1 MLKAIVSDMCYNHRH
16 RKFFWVHVLMRGLMP
31 IYAPSPVLPA
41 DKQASPVVEADD
53 RCRWLDFLEDVL
65 AWLRTVTPL
74 FSQVSA
80 ERSALV
86 DRGESLHRKMES
98 DPEHGPPTLFQQIQ
112 NWWRDVKAWVKQH
125 TPFNRPDRFKRL
137 EAAFNAKFEDLAA
150 RLEDLETRFEA
161 LEARFEALEAS
172 VNAKIDGL
180 RQDMIAGLEEARRE
194 RTVLR
199 DMLTPLDA
207 HHRGV
212 NLERAA
218 RRNAV
223 DYFKRYFETRYET
236 EGVVRIDI
244 LCTDRN
250 EPEHTQR
257 FFRKWC
263 DNARLYPQ
271 VKDPTLADFVMM
283 VECLAWRIFIVA
295 EVTTKADS
303 SDVERAVSRAAWLRE
318 CLDANDKPYGVIPCI
333 IALNWVSA
341 EEPAIDTLR
350 DAESLGVACLSGRYE
365 DATDLASLRLTPAA
379 HFDQRVARWSHGALQ
394 PLSLTPPYAPE
405 DPITDREAL
414 EQALLRQVGQHSFY
428 KRMSLAQQRYLIQIG
443 LEDEDAQQA
452 IYAQEW
458 DRAFA
463 LASQALIRVMDRK
476 I

>member
-1 MLKAIVSDMCYNHRH
+1 
-16 RKFFWVHVLMRGLMP
+16 MP

-98 DPEHGPPTLFQQIQ
+98 DPEHDPPTLFQQIQ

-150 RLEDLETRFEA
+150 RFEV
-161 LEARFEALEAS
+161 LEAS

-180 RQDMIAGLEEARRE
+180 RQDMTDDLEAARRE
-194 RTVLR
+194 RTALR

-218 RRNAV
+218 RRNAA

-236 EGVVRIDI
+236 EGVVQIDI

-250 EPEHTQR
+250 EPEHAQR
-257 FFRKWC
+257 FFRQWC
-263 DNARLYPQ
+263 DNARPYPP

-303 SDVERAVSRAAWLRE
+303 RDVERAVSRAAWLRE

-341 EEPAIDTLR
+341 EEPAMIP
-350 DAESLGVACLSGRYE
+350 C
-365 DATDLASLRLTPAA
+365 ATR
-379 HFDQRVARWSHGALQ
+379 
-394 PLSLTPPYAPE
+394 
-405 DPITDREAL
+405 
-414 EQALLRQVGQHSFY
+414 
-428 KRMSLAQQRYLIQIG
+428 
-443 LEDEDAQQA
+443 
-452 IYAQEW
+452 
-458 DRAFA
+458 RAWA
-463 LASQALIRVMDRK
+463 WRI
-476 I
+476 

>member
-1 MLKAIVSDMCYNHRH
+1 MH
-16 RKFFWVHVLMRGLMP
+16 

-41 DKQASPVVEADD
+41 DKQELPVVEVDD
-53 RCRWLDFLEDVL
+53 RCRWLDFLKDVL
-65 AWLRTVTPL
+65 DWLRTVTPL

-86 DRGESLHRKMES
+86 DRGESLHSQMES
-98 DPEHGPPTLFQQIQ
+98 DPEHDPPTLLQQIQ

-137 EAAFNAKFEDLAA
+137 EAAFNAKFEG
-150 RLEDLETRFEA
+150 
-161 LEARFEALEAS
+161 LEARFEVLEARFEVLEAS
-172 VNAKIDGL
+172 VNAKIEDL
-180 RQDMIAGLEEARRE
+180 RQEMTDGFQKMTDGLEEARKD
-194 RTVLR
+194 RTALR

-218 RRNAV
+218 RRNAA
-223 DYFKRYFETRYET
+223 DYFKQYFETLYET
-236 EGVVRIDI
+236 EGVVQIDI
-244 LCTDRN
+244 LCTDRY
-250 EPEHTQR
+250 EPEQTQR

-263 DNARLYPQ
+263 DNARPYPQ

-283 VECLAWRIFIVA
+283 AECRAWRIFIVA

-303 SDVERAVSRAAWLRE
+303 RDVERAVSRAAWLRE
-318 CLDANDKPYGVIPCI
+318 CLANAKPYVVIPCI
-333 IALNWVSA
+333 IALDWVRNEA
-341 EEPAIDTLR
+341 QAIDTLR
-350 DAESLGVACLSGRYE
+350 DAESQGVACLSGRYE
-365 DATDLASLRLTPAA
+365 DATDLASLRLTPTS
-379 HFDQRVARWSHGALQ
+379 HFDQRVAQWSYGALQ
-394 PLSLTPPYAPE
+394 PRSSTPPYEPKE
-405 DPITDREAL
+405 PIADREAL

-428 KRMSLAQQRYLIQIG
+428 KRMSLQQQRHLIEIG
-443 LEDEDAQQA
+443 LGDQAAQQA